1 MNISGLRPYEALD
14 HFKVDKEVIAK
25 AQADHISQ
33 MAVSTGT
40 EEKKAA
46 FVSMQSEASN
56 NSSNRLTASDFA
68 KNFKATTAFSWK
80 GSESDLAKLDQESV
94 PKPTDKDSVLRQYQF
109 YVGPKDSV
117 EEEQKVTQNAK
128 QLENFDFA

>member
-46 FVSMQSEASN
+46 FVSMQSESVQ
-56 NSSNRLTASDFA
+56 SSNKLTASDLA
-68 KNFKATTAFSWK
+68 KNFKATTSFEWK
-80 GSESDLAKLDQESV
+80 GSESDLSKLDQESV
-94 PKPTDKDSVLRQYQF
+94 QKPTDKDSVLRQYQF

-117 EEEQKVTQNAK
+117 EEEQKITQNAK

>member
-33 MAVSTGT
+33 MAVSTGV

-46 FVSMQSEASN
+46 FVSMRSESSKD
-56 NSSNRLTASDFA
+56 SSNRLTASDLA

-80 GSESDLAKLDQESV
+80 GSESDLSKLDQENV
-94 PKPTDKDSVLRQYQF
+94 PKPADKDSVLRQYQF

-117 EEEQKVTQNAK
+117 EEELKITQNAK
-128 QLENFDFA
+128 QLENFDFV

>member
-1 MNISGLRPYEALD
+1 MNISGLRPFEALD

-33 MAVSTGT
+33 MAVMSVSATKKPEFVNT
-40 EEKKAA
+40 QPDLLAEKKILSAE
-46 FVSMQSEASN
+46 V
-56 NSSNRLTASDFA
+56 A
-68 KNFKATTAFSWK
+68 KSFKPTTSFEWK
-80 GSESDLAKLDQESV
+80 GSESDLAKLDQEVSQ
-94 PKPTDKDSVLRQYQF
+94 KPADKDSVLRQYQF

-128 QLENFDFA
+128 QLENFDFL